1 MTGGSR
7 APSDPTPSRLTN
19 FHPVLSFRNMVN
31 PPKYNGVKVVLWLPS
46 WENQRDALIS
56 FLFIESADKMMNMV
70 GVLVTN

>member
-1 MTGGSR
+1 
-7 APSDPTPSRLTN
+7 
-19 FHPVLSFRNMVN
+19 MVN